1 MSSERRLA
9 LIAGVLHLVTFVTSI
24 PALIL
29 KAPVLDDPNFILGAG
44 SDRGV
49 LWAGFLE
56 IVLALACIG
65 TALALY
71 PVARRQSEPAA
82 LGFLGARVLE
92 AAIIA
97 VGVIGML
104 AVVTLRQELT
114 ATAGAEAAAL
124 LTTGTALVAV
134 HDWAFLLGPGLIPAV
149 NALFLGWV
157 LYRSA
162 LVPRIIPAIGLIGAP
177 LLAAAAT
184 STMFGLSDQ
193 VSVLSAIAALPIA
206 L

>member
-1 MSSERRLA
+1 
-9 LIAGVLHLVTFVTSI
+9 
-24 PALIL
+24 
-29 KAPVLDDPNFILGAG
+29 
-44 SDRGV
+44 
-49 LWAGFLE
+49 
-56 IVLALACIG
+56 
-65 TALALY
+65 
-71 PVARRQSEPAA
+71 
-82 LGFLGARVLE
+82 VLE

-177 LLAAAAT
+177 LLAASAT